1 MDEDDSNALF
11 GCLAAFGL
19 LCASFLMWGAI
30 VRIIAFIVNVLRN
43 ARF

>member
-19 LCASFLMWGAI
+19 MCASFFMWGI
-30 VRIIAFIVNVLRN
+30 VIRVIAFAVNVLRN
-43 ARF
+43 VRF